1 MSALLAAR
9 GVTVRFGGVTALDDV
24 SVEVG
29 PAGISGLIGPNGAG
43 KSTLFAVLSGLQRP
57 GGGRVELDG
66 ADITRHSPQRRARLG
81 VARTFQRLEL
91 FGELT
96 VRDHV
101 VLAHR
106 VRHQRRNLLR
116 DLVGLGRRTNA
127 TETDAVDGTLE
138 LLGLAAIAHQP
149 VHSLPLGTGR
159 LVEVARA
166 VATDPRVVLLDEP
179 SSGLDPS
186 DTARLAAVIA
196 ALRDDRHLAVLLVE
210 HDVEMVLGLADDV
223 TVLDFGRV
231 IARGTPDEIRG
242 DAAVQ
247 TAYLGS
253 AE

>member
-1 MSALLAAR
+1 
-9 GVTVRFGGVTALDDV
+9 VTVKFGGISALDDV
-24 SVEVG
+24 TVAV
-29 PAGISGLIGPNGAG
+29 PAAGIAGLIGPNGAG

-57 GGGRVELDG
+57 GAGRVLVDG
-66 ADITRHSPQRRARLG
+66 ADITRTSPQRRARLG

-91 FGELT
+91 FSELT

-116 DLVGLGRRTNA
+116 DLAGFGRRTTPA
-127 TETDAVDGTLE
+127 ETAAVDGTLE
-138 LLGLAAIAHQP
+138 LLGLASIAHRP

-179 SSGLDPS
+179 SSGLDPA

-196 ALRDDRHLAVLLVE
+196 TLRDERRLAVLLVE
-210 HDVEMVLGLADDV
+210 HDVEMVLGLADEI

-231 IARGTPDEIRG
+231 IARGTPAAIRG

-253 AE
+253 TR